1 MKILLLVLS
10 TLIPSILLAD
20 PAVKIL
26 CDHGLT
32 HSVAKVKTLY
42 ANVGDHIF
50 YKETKAS
57 NGMLLLTDGGVD
69 KFKEGEVSNRVVVAV
84 VKNYS

>member
-10 TLIPSILLAD
+10 TLIPSISLAD

-32 HSVAKVKTLY
+32 HSIAKVKTPY
-42 ANVGDHIF
+42 ANVGDHVF
-50 YKETKAS
+50 YRVTKAS
-57 NGMLLLTDGGVD
+57 NGMLLLTDGGVN
-69 KFKEGEVSNRVVVAV
+69 KFKEGEGSRVVVAI